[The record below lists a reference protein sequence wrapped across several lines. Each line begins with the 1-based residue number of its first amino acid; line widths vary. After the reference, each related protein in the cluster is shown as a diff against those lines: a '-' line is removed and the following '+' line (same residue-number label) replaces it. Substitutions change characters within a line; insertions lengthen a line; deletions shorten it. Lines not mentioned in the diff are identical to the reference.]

1 MSYSVKTGFRGLA
14 GMHSVP
20 RSEPAATMGRVLPPP
35 PPQDFAG
42 APRAPLPQHESQR
55 ERADSFREIRT
66 RLLALA
72 EGRNFVTLVAPVSP
86 GAGGS
91 YVARHL
97 AMAFAFDEAKSALLI
112 DCNLQRPSQHA
123 AFGVDA
129 ERGGLVDHLERR
141 GRDVHQLFYDTGI
154 PRVRLL
160 PTGKPRE
167 SGVEY
172 FSTYRMRALIDSL
185 RSAHPDRYLIID
197 GPALRGAPDS
207 RILAELADFVVVV
220 AGYGRDAADHIRQAV
235 AGLDSK
241 KIAGVVFNCPP

>member
-1 MSYSVKTGFRGLA
+1 MSYSVKTGFRGFA
-14 GMHSVP
+14 AMHSVP
-20 RSEPAATMGRVLPPP
+20 RSETASARLLPPP
-35 PPQDFAG
+35 PPRSEFSGANRLPRQDD
-42 APRAPLPQHESQR
+42 HR

-72 EGRNFVTLVAPVSP
+72 EGRNFVTLVAPVSA
-86 GAGGS
+86 GVGGS

-97 AMAFAFDEAKSALLI
+97 AMAFAFDEAKSSLLI

-129 ERGGLVDHLERR
+129 ERGGLVDHLEHP
-141 GRDVHQLFYDTGI
+141 GRDIHHIFYETGI

-160 PTGKPRE
+160 PTGKARE
-167 SGVEY
+167 PGVEY

-185 RSAHPDRYLIID
+185 RSAHPDRYLIMD
-197 GPALRGAPDS
+197 GPALRGSPDA
-207 RILAELADFVVVV
+207 RILSDLADFVVVV
-220 AGYGRDAADHIRQAV
+220 AGYGRDSADRISQAV
-235 AGLDSK
+235 AGLDAK

>member
-1 MSYSVKTGFRGLA
+1 MSYSVKAGLRGFA
-14 GMHSVP
+14 AMHSVP
-20 RSEPAATMGRVLPPP
+20 RNETAASRPALPPP
-35 PPQDFAG
+35 PRADFTG
-42 APRAPLPQHESQR
+42 AQRAHHDDLR

-72 EGRNFVTLVAPVSP
+72 DGRNFVTLVTPVSP
-86 GAGGS
+86 GVGGS

-129 ERGGLVDHLERR
+129 ERGGLVDHLERP
-141 GRDVHQLFYDTGI
+141 GRDVHHIFYDTGI

-197 GPALRGAPDS
+197 GPALRGAPDA

-220 AGYGRDAADHIRQAV
+220 AGYGRDSADRISQAV
-235 AGLDSK
+235 AGLDAK